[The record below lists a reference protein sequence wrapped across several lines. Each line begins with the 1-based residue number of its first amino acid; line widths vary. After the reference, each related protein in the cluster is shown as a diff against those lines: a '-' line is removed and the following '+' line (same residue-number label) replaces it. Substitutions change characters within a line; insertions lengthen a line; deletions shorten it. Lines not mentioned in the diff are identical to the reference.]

1 MPRCRIYMMSRRMF
15 GIQRCNHLI
24 LLWFQFE
31 NNPFEMLLCS
41 ANSRKFISYEY
52 CNWLLSAMLFHR
64 SIEIWCVFSIQSFAL
79 CVVAPQWLT
88 HSECVALKWLKCV
101 QNVAFSHR
109 SLALCYFQYYGSQ
122 RVREIYTKARAH
134 TVSMNVTRQTV
145 IAAPNPVLPTNI
157 ITFIN
162 LRWMQNEKA
171 LSMLVEIEQ
180 FPLYNEALWFCGAKH
195 TIYHQRWR
203 FARTILSV
211 ESLFG

>member
-1 MPRCRIYMMSRRMF
+1 MQCCFIEVLKFNAYFPFNHWRCVLWHPW
-15 GIQRCNHLI
+15 HLI
-24 LLWFQFE
+24 D
-31 NNPFEMLLCS
+31 
-41 ANSRKFISYEY
+41 
-52 CNWLLSAMLFHR
+52 WLIRMD
-64 SIEIWCVFSIQSFAL
+64 E
-79 CVVAPQWLT
+79 PK
-88 HSECVALKWLKCV
+88 CVALKWLKCV

-109 SLALCYFQYYGSQ
+109 SLALCCFQYYGSQ